1 MVYSSVISII
11 IDKNEELILQ
21 NLLLTGHFVLFLGVN
36 IVMVLQRIQNFVA
49 KLMQRRKRT
58 LEFFFLKKKLCGVHP
73 AKLINLLCVRR
84 NTAIV
89 S

>member
-58 LEFFFLKKKLCGVHP
+58 LEFFFLKKLCGVHP

>member
-36 IVMVLQRIQNFVA
+36 IVMVLQRIQNYVA

-58 LEFFFLKKKLCGVHP
+58 LEFFFLKKTVWCSP
-73 AKLINLLCVRR
+73 
-84 NTAIV
+84 

>member
-36 IVMVLQRIQNFVA
+36 IVTVLQRIQNFVA
-49 KLMQRRKRT
+49 KLMQRRKGT
-58 LEFFFLKKKLCGVHP
+58 LEFF
-73 AKLINLLCVRR
+73 
-84 NTAIV
+84 